1 MNYLFCFCSLSIVA
15 VFGAE
20 YQSQWNTPCSIPTG
34 LSEVDKCDWG
44 QANQAVIGG
53 CYEFDNNKQCLALTG
68 GVSACEKKG
77 EVTVSAELKVEV
89 GIDTWLGHKAPEDVT
104 ISFDLKV
111 GTKAATVYVYEMSEG
126 ILIIKAEPDFTTSRV
141 QLWATYFLN
150 NDDSCAY
157 LTTDKL
163 SISAPLDSAFTVSDS
178 NNETSTPTYV
188 YVLAIAG
195 AVLVL
200 LVLMF
205 GAGAY
210 FGKVCKKDRVEI
222 DNTDPSVKRDSI
234 VVTPV

>member
-163 SISAPLDSAFTVSDS
+163 SISAPLDREDESKDLEVSALLSKALK
-178 NNETSTPTYV
+178 ERTS
-188 YVLAIAG
+188 LWFFASALI
-195 AVLVL
+195 L
-200 LVLMF
+200 LVTAATVWKPFSKMVLSEQEPF
-205 GAGAY
+205 LATEEGE
-210 FGKVCKKDRVEI
+210 V
-222 DNTDPSVKRDSI
+222 
-234 VVTPV
+234 